1 METIST
7 FDMIFVATFGPFFSS
22 GIHKC
27 EDLQR
32 SLHAWNFVTISIS
45 VTTVTTPVTNDR
57 VISKTPLIRNKGN
70 HYVYVANMFRTVLVV
85 WSLTAVFSTV
95 ARTNRAGRPP
105 HILLIVADDLGWSDV
120 GFHGSKIQTPNI
132 DKLASNGVI
141 LDNYY
146 VLPLCSPTRSALMT
160 GMYPIHTGE

>member
-1 METIST
+1 MRTSSTQFTYVKFRDNIDQRDHRHHTRDKRSRDIQNT
-7 FDMIFVATFGPFFSS
+7 FDPKQG
-22 GIHKC
+22 H
-27 EDLQR
+27 
-32 SLHAWNFVTISIS
+32 
-45 VTTVTTPVTNDR
+45 
-57 VISKTPLIRNKGN
+57 
-70 HYVYVANMFRTVLVV
+70 HYVYLANMFRMVLAI

-105 HILLIVADDLGWSDV
+105 HILLIVVDDLGWSDV